1 MNIFILSYGSSYG
14 YEISLVRIVYAANS
28 RILHHKENTV
38 RILGTRH
45 PKLSYCLWP
54 PLFETSN
61 ILKLIIEFV
70 ENLTSLSIL
79 TSNILKFL

>member
-38 RILGTRH
+38 RILRTR
-45 PKLSYCLWP
+45 LQ
-54 PLFETSN
+54 
-61 ILKLIIEFV
+61 
-70 ENLTSLSIL
+70 NLVNVYGLRYSKPVT
-79 TSNILKFL
+79 F